1 MGTKGTLYYNRTVR
15 KRTLI
20 VATKNIRLLKQA
32 VYAKLSGDTTL
43 VNLLGANRI
52 YGRFPPKGVTEYP
65 IVTYETAPDIDRPYR
80 ESDESG
86 KITETSIRISIF
98 SDSSKTEESDNIE
111 SRIKILLNGQRTL
124 DTDDIICY
132 SCYRDTMSA
141 QMFDPDQQ
149 VWITHAEYR
158 TVWAP
163 K

>member
-1 MGTKGTLYYNRTVR
+1 M
-15 KRTLI
+15 
-20 VATKNIRLLKQA
+20 ATKNIRLLKQA
-32 VYAKLSGDTTL
+32 VYAKLSEDTTL
-43 VNLLGANRI
+43 VNDLLGANRI
-52 YGRFPPKGVTEYP
+52 YGRFPPKDIIEYP
-65 IVTYETAPDIDRPYR
+65 IVIYEIATDIDRPYM

-86 KITETSIRISIF
+86 KVTETSIRISIF

-111 SRIKILLNGQRTL
+111 SRIKVLLNGQRTL

-149 VWITHAEYR
+149 VWITHTEYR
-158 TVWAP
+158 VVWAP

>member
-1 MGTKGTLYYNRTVR
+1 MS
-15 KRTLI
+15 
-20 VATKNIRLLKQA
+20 TKNIRLLKQA

-43 VNLLGANRI
+43 VDLLGTNRI
-52 YGRFPPKGVTEYP
+52 YGRFPPKDVIAYP
-65 IVTYETAPDIDRPYR
+65 IVIYEIAADIDRPYT

-111 SRIKILLNGQRTL
+111 SRIKIVLNGQRTL
-124 DTDDIICY
+124 DTEDIICY

-141 QMFDPDQQ
+141 QTFDPNQQ
-149 VWITHAEYR
+149 VWITQAEYR
-158 TVWAP
+158 VVWAT

>member
-1 MGTKGTLYYNRTVR
+1 M
-15 KRTLI
+15 
-20 VATKNIRLLKQA
+20 AEKNIRLLKQA
-32 VYAKLSGDTTL
+32 VYAKLSEDTTL
-43 VNLLGANRI
+43 VDDLLGAKRI
-52 YGRFPPKGVTEYP
+52 YARFPPKSVIEYP
-65 IVTYETAPDIDRPYR
+65 IVIYEAAPDIDRPYT

-132 SCYRDTMSA
+132 SCYRDTMAA
-141 QMFDPDQQ
+141 QMFNPDQQ
-149 VWITHAEYR
+149 VWITHSEYR